1 MGGTQSRPG
10 HVAKR
15 NLLPL
20 PGNKLW
26 SSNPAVGTVYWMNYS
41 GLCQPVI
48 NEFLNYWVSQPA
60 NSSLLRIIT
69 TIATCSHVSEILHSC
84 HPHARDR
91 MCSGLQRPD
100 SGHCSLLRLLLT
112 LRPCPCL
119 GWRHNS
125 TSMAQNPA
133 LYVNDK
139 TESRLDSFWGNSARS

>member
-1 MGGTQSRPG
+1 MEPKAGLDIWQREIFCPCRETNSGHQAPLSVQFTEWTTPVYANQSSM
-10 HVAKR
+10 
-15 NLLPL
+15 
-20 PGNKLW
+20 
-26 SSNPAVGTVYWMNYS
+26 SSLIIKS
-41 GLCQPVI
+41 
-48 NEFLNYWVSQPA
+48 VSQPA

-69 TIATCSHVSEILHSC
+69 TITTCSHVSEILNFC

-100 SGHCSLLRLLLT
+100 SGHCSLERLLLT

-125 TSMAQNPA
+125 TRMVQRSA

-139 TESRLDSFWGNSARS
+139 TKSRLDSFWGNSARS